1 MSKTPKSFIQKK
13 KLTGWKGFKNDL
25 RNHFLTGVL
34 VLMPFGVTLLVIRWV
49 LGWMAGILK
58 PWLLKILA
66 LVIRNPELQTSP
78 PGYVS
83 IAASVVSIF
92 FLLILIYL
100 VGVLASKYLGKK
112 LIFVGEWLLLKIPV
126 LRTIYSA
133 TKQVMKTVSVPKEN
147 AFVSVVLVDF
157 PRAGMKAI
165 GFLSGTIEDN
175 SGKKYCKVFIP
186 TTPNPTTGFFEII
199 DEQDVIKTSITVED
213 AFKMIISFGILAP
226 EKLDIKPADYIKH

>member
-1 MSKTPKSFIQKK
+1 MSKEPKSFILKK
-13 KLTGWKGFKNDL
+13 KPTGWKGFKQDL

-34 VLMPFGVTLLVIRWV
+34 VIMPFGITLLVIRWV

-66 LVIRNPELQTSP
+66 LVVRNPELQTSP

-83 IAASVVSIF
+83 IAASVVSII

-100 VGVLASKYLGKK
+100 IGVLASKYLGKK
-112 LIFVGEWLLLKIPV
+112 LIFLGEWLLLKIPV
-126 LRTIYSA
+126 LRTVYSA
-133 TKQVMKTVSVPKEN
+133 TKQVVNTVSVPKET

-157 PRAGMKAI
+157 PRQGMKAI
-165 GFLSGTIEDN
+165 GFLSGNIEDT
-175 SGKKYCKVFIP
+175 SGNKYCKVFIP
-186 TTPNPTTGFFEII
+186 TTPNPTTGFFQILPEN
-199 DEQDVIKTSITVED
+199 EVTKTSISVEE

-226 EKLDIKPADYIKH
+226 DKLDINPISKS